1 MRHTATKRDPQ
12 KRPTKEM
19 CQANETHSNY
29 KRPVCVNHIRQ
40 AHRSLVGASIKSDT
54 QMRRTNVSF
63 VKSDIQMRLL
73 QKRFT
78 AEMFAA
84 QIVGTRTKKEICVN
98 QMRPTKDT
106 YKRNLQKRP
115 TAQMFA
121 AQIVGTCT
129 QKKHMRSNETYKRD
143 LQKRRMKL

>member
-29 KRPVCVNHIRQ
+29 KRPVCVNQTRHTNETDVCLNQIRH
-40 AHRSLVGASIKSDT
+40 AHRSLVVASIKSDT

-84 QIVGTRTKKEICVN
+84 QIVGTRTKKDICVN

-129 QKKHMRSNETYKRD
+129 QKKHMSIK
-143 LQKRRMKL
+143 

>member
-1 MRHTATKRDPQ
+1 MRH
-12 KRPTKEM
+12 
-19 CQANETHSNY
+19 
-29 KRPVCVNHIRQ
+29 
-40 AHRSLVGASIKSDT
+40 
-54 QMRRTNVSF
+54 TNVSF

-78 AEMFAA
+78 AEMFAV

-98 QMRPTKDT
+98 QMRSTKDT
-106 YKRNLQKRP
+106 YKRDLQKRP

-129 QKKHMRSNETYKRD
+129 QKKQMSIK
-143 LQKRRMKL
+143 